1 MRPRVLH
8 VVSSLGVGGAE
19 TWLLRLQR
27 HWSAVLDYDSPEID
41 FLVTG
46 GEVSVLD
53 DELRAL
59 GSRIFYLDLRRGK
72 IFRFVIELRQVL
84 RNSNYIAIHDHQDCL
99 AGWHFLFGVGLLPKV
114 CVVHV
119 HNPSYQ
125 LRSNYGISTRRRL
138 QLIAGK
144 ILLRCFSTHVFGTSL
159 QLLREYGIGGIG
171 WSRQY
176 VGAHYCSFDVSEFM
190 GSHHQAKIAL
200 CNEVGWSTDCKLL
213 LFAGRLDYSID
224 INHPQNHKNSAFA
237 LSILNS
243 CKNLNS
249 NVKMVMAGSNIYIK
263 HEFQRL
269 IDTMGLSD
277 SVKLLGIRRDI
288 SHLMIAADG
297 LLFPSRAE
305 GLGMVAVEAQASGL
319 PVFMSD
325 AVPEECIVIDELI
338 HRIGLHQSPDEW
350 ARVITEELAID
361 RVDVIDCD
369 SRWGYSGFNIEVG
382 AQRLANVYKEKL
394 FE

>member
-1 MRPRVLH
+1 LH
-8 VVSSLGVGGAE
+8 VVSSLGIGGAE

-27 HWSAVLDYDSPEID
+27 HWSAAIDYDSPEID

-53 DELRAL
+53 DELRTL
-59 GSRIFYLDLRRGK
+59 GSRVFYLDLRRGK
-72 IFRFVIELRQVL
+72 IFRFVKELRQVL

-99 AGWHFLFGVGLLPKV
+99 AGWHFLFGVGLLPRV
-114 CVVHV
+114 RVVHV

-125 LRSNYGISTRRRL
+125 LRLNYGVSTRRRL
-138 QLIAGK
+138 QLIVGK
-144 ILLRCFSTHVFGTSL
+144 ILLRFFSTHIFGTSL

-171 WSRQY
+171 WRRQH

-200 CNEVGWSTDCKLL
+200 CDEFGWSTDCKVL
-213 LFAGRLDYSID
+213 LFAGRLDYSVNID
-224 INHPQNHKNSAFA
+224 HPQNHKNSALA
-237 LSILNS
+237 VSIVKS
-243 CKNLNS
+243 CNNLNS
-249 NVKMVMAGSNIYIK
+249 NIKMVMAGSNSYVK
-263 HEFQRL
+263 EEFQCL
-269 IDTMGLSD
+269 IDKMGLGD
-277 SVKLLGIRRDI
+277 TVKLLGIRRDI
-288 SHLMIAADG
+288 SHLMIASDG

-325 AVPEECIVIDELI
+325 AVPEECIVIKELV
-338 HRIGLHQSPDEW
+338 HRVGLHQSPDEW
-350 ARVITEELAID
+350 ASVIVEALATARLDFID
-361 RVDVIDCD
+361 LD
-369 SRWGYSGFNIEVG
+369 SRWGYSGFNIEV
-382 AQRLANVYKEKL
+382 AALRLAHVYRQKV